1 MENRIGDLRKA
12 AGLSL
17 AELAKRCG
25 ITKTIMIKAEHMSL
39 DNCNIRLKTLIKI
52 SEGLDVPLSEVL
64 GIDRKDIKKAEKV
77 KRKRKRYIVKR
88 SEQLKQKREK
98 VLKKLNG

>member
-1 MENRIGDLRKA
+1 MENKIGDLRKA
-12 AGLSL
+12 SGLSL
-17 AELAKRCG
+17 AELAKKSG

-52 SEGLDVPLSEVL
+52 ANGLEVPLSAIL
-64 GIDRKDIKKAEKV
+64 GIDKEDMKKAEKI
-77 KRKRKRYIVKR
+77 KRRHKRYVLKR
-88 SEQLKQKREK
+88 GEQLKQKREK